1 MLSLPHFRQSAAGY
15 CLSACVRMVLAHL
28 GLERSEDD
36 ISRILGA
43 QPFGTP
49 SFAVRRLVA
58 WGLDVVYRGW
68 TIPQLLKVL
77 DAERPIILFVRT
89 GFLDHWQE
97 DVAHAIVVVGAE
109 EGQRFWLHDPTLST
123 GPVVASW
130 NGVLAAWAEFGYRG
144 ATISAQT

>member
-1 MLSLPHFRQSAAGY
+1 VLSLPHFRQSAAGY

-36 ISRILGA
+36 ISHILDA

-49 SFAVRRLVA
+49 SFAIRRLVA
-58 WGLDVVYRGW
+58 WGLDVVYREW
-68 TIPQLLKVL
+68 TISQLLKVL
-77 DAERPIILFVRT
+77 DTEQPIILFVRT

-109 EGQRFWLHDPTLST
+109 EGQRFWLHDPALSA
-123 GPVVASW
+123 GPVVTSW
-130 NGVLAAWAEFGYRG
+130 NGVLAAWAEFSYRG
-144 ATISAQT
+144 VTLSAQT